1 MRRALITGGAG
12 FIGSYV
18 AEELLEAGYDVRLLD
33 VLDPQ
38 VHESGVPG
46 YLPKHVELIDADV
59 RDRAAVDKALD
70 GVQAVVHLAAAV
82 GVGQSMYQLHR
93 YVDVNSCGT
102 AVLLEALGKRRVERL
117 VVASSMSVYG
127 EGAYVG
133 PGGDAARLLHPPQRG
148 RAQLEKRVWEVLDGD
163 GSELAP
169 MPTPEEITPQP
180 SSPYAL
186 TKYDQE
192 LMCLM
197 YGAAYSLPTVALR
210 LFNVYGPRQALS
222 NPYTGV
228 MAIFACRLLNG
239 NPPIIF
245 EDGAQR
251 RDFVN
256 VRDVA
261 RAFRAALE
269 RPEADGHAIN
279 VGSGRSLAIRDVAA
293 LLAGVLGREDLE
305 PQVAGKYRAG
315 DIRHC
320 FADISRAE
328 SLLGYRPQVALE
340 DGIEE
345 LAEWLSRQT
354 AVDRASVAAAE
365 LERRGL
371 TL

>member
-1 MRRALITGGAG
+1 MKRVLITGGAG

-33 VLDPQ
+33 ALDTQ
-38 VHESGVPG
+38 VHESGDAPD
-46 YLPKHVELIDADV
+46 YLPKDAELVNADV
-59 RDRAAVDKALD
+59 RDVYALERALSGVD
-70 GVQAVVHLAAAV
+70 AVVHLAAAV
-82 GVGQSMYQLHR
+82 GVGQSMYQLRR
-93 YVDVNSCGT
+93 YVDVNSGGT
-102 AVLLEALGKRRVERL
+102 AALLEALSGRPVERL

-127 EGAYVG
+127 EGACVG
-133 PGGDAARLLHPPQRG
+133 EGRDNALLHPAQRE
-148 RAQLEKRVWEVLDGD
+148 RAQLVRQDWELRDETG
-163 GSELAP
+163 AP
-169 MPTPEEITPQP
+169 LRPVPTPETIAPHP

-197 YGAAYSLPTVALR
+197 YGDAYALPTVALR

-239 NPPIIF
+239 RPPIIF
-245 EDGAQR
+245 EDGEQR

-261 RAFRAALE
+261 RAFRSALE
-269 RPEADGHAIN
+269 RPEADGSAIN
-279 VGSGRSLAIRDVAA
+279 IGSGDERSI
-293 LLAGVLGREDLE
+293 AGIARTLGAVLGREDLE
-305 PQVAGKYRAG
+305 PQIAGKYRAG

-320 FADISRAE
+320 FADISKAKA
-328 SLLGYRPQVALE
+328 LLAYEPQVALE
-340 DGIEE
+340 DGVEE
-345 LAEWLSRQT
+345 LAEWLGRQS
-354 AVDRASVAAAE
+354 AVDRASVAVAE